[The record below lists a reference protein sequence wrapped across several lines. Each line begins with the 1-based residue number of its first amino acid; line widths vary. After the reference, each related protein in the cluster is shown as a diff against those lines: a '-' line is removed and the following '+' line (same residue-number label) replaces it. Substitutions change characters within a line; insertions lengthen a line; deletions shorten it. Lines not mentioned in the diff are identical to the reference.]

1 MQAIHKQYHDIMS
14 WITEAQRLGYTLQS
28 LQLRNGL
35 YFARVTR

>member
-1 MQAIHKQYHDIMS
+1 MQATHSQYHTITA
-14 WITEAQRLGYTLQS
+14 WIAEAQATGYTLQS

>member
-1 MQAIHKQYHDIMS
+1 MQAVHIQYADIAA
-14 WITEAQRLGYTLQS
+14 WIAESQALGYTLQQ